1 MPDKLQETFS
11 RFTKVASSVL
21 QKAPLAAGIVSSDG
35 QKKLQLQ
42 IAVSDLERKPEF
54 KELVLETRSRFY
66 GDYHKGS
73 DPWWEQAIKNFFCRS
88 EYYVRTLC
96 GYTISEEDNYSRY
109 LQAFQRREM
118 QVRYFAPLEYVAFG
132 EKQMDFGSFQIR
144 RFKGEEIAAVLGNSV
159 NEVFYPRS
167 AVNVNRL
174 GYWWL
179 LCASETVSVPKLGT
193 ITVDVDSN
201 NVYRVQRSYTA
212 FPAAVESAVR
222 VLALLEWQAKWW
234 KQSEVGNADP
244 EMESEMERGWC
255 GFQIPFVIR
264 VEDNL
269 LQSPPAAPLH
279 WCTAPEAGL
288 DVQTYEEPDE
298 ADVYVSLGR
307 DETECLLSLVH
318 SVSTRLSAIQDKL
331 DKWPFME
338 VALGNLV
345 KGFFSTGL
353 DQVLWHITVLE
364 ALVGER
370 GKGVTKRLASRLA
383 AMLGKDKEE
392 RESLAKEFRELYK
405 IRCDL
410 VHGASSSKEVFVGH
424 QRMGRELARKSV
436 LWFINLLTEAVALAP
451 GMGSPLPSREEF
463 LRLVDATAE
472 ERRRFRE
479 LIAYSEKLPAGFPY
493 VQDWVK

>member
-1 MPDKLQETFS
+1 
-11 RFTKVASSVL
+11 
-21 QKAPLAAGIVSSDG
+21 
-35 QKKLQLQ
+35 
-42 IAVSDLERKPEF
+42 
-54 KELVLETRSRFY
+54 
-66 GDYHKGS
+66 
-73 DPWWEQAIKNFFCRS
+73 
-88 EYYVRTLC
+88 
-96 GYTISEEDNYSRY
+96 
-109 LQAFQRREM
+109 
-118 QVRYFAPLEYVAFG
+118 
-132 EKQMDFGSFQIR
+132 
-144 RFKGEEIAAVLGNSV
+144 
-159 NEVFYPRS
+159 
-167 AVNVNRL
+167 
-174 GYWWL
+174 
-179 LCASETVSVPKLGT
+179 
-193 ITVDVDSN
+193 
-201 NVYRVQRSYTA
+201 
-212 FPAAVESAVR
+212 
-222 VLALLEWQAKWW
+222 
-234 KQSEVGNADP
+234 
-244 EMESEMERGWC
+244 
-255 GFQIPFVIR
+255 
-264 VEDNL
+264 
-269 LQSPPAAPLH
+269 
-279 WCTAPEAGL
+279 L